1 MKRPTIRGALIVFA
15 LVVLSAAGLGFVPSA
30 EAAREPD
37 TSKIEPALL
46 QAMQFNPR
54 GEFAVI
60 VESGLPDLRDIPD
73 LKGLNTQRSNW
84 LLNRLRANEGKQLN
98 SLAIIGAAAATLD
111 YQAIIKLSA
120 DPFISY
126 FRQDRKLVP
135 LSGSW
140 GGIGEFD

>member
-1 MKRPTIRGALIVFA
+1 MKHQTIRRALIVFA
-15 LVVLSAAGLGFVPSA
+15 LVALSAAGLRFAPAA

-46 QAMQFNPR
+46 QAMQGNPQ

-60 VESGLPDLRDIPD
+60 VESGLPDLRDISD
-73 LKGLNTQRSNW
+73 LKGLNTQRSNG
-84 LLNRLRANEGKQLN
+84 LMNRLRANEGKQVN

-111 YQAIIKLSA
+111 YQAIIKLSG

-126 FRQDRKLVP
+126 IRQDRKLVP

-140 GGIGEFD
+140 GGIGELD

>member
-1 MKRPTIRGALIVFA
+1 MKRQTIRGALIVVA
-15 LVVLSAAGLGFVPSA
+15 LVALYAASLGLAPTA

-46 QAMQFNPR
+46 QAMQGNPR

-73 LKGLNTQRSNW
+73 LKGLDNQRSNW
-84 LLNRLRANEGKQLN
+84 LMNRLRANGGKQLN

-111 YQAIIKLSA
+111 YQAIIKLSG

-126 FRQDRKLVP
+126 IRQDRKLVP